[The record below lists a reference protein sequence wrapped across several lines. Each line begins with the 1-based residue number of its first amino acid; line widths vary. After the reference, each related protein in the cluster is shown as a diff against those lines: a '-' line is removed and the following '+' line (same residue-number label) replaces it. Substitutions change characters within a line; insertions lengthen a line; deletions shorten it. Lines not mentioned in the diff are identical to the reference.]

1 MGLPACVVSFKKEIQ
16 HRLESFE
23 NPPISFLSL
32 FRGLYCSSW
41 RRRVVDKKQLGQN
54 SIQSARR
61 IQNNWAV
68 GCYEVS
74 RRDSTPSSFSRPP
87 SSVID
92 VCLSLSVCV
101 FVIECVRE
109 AHLSCCALPSSSQFE
124 KEKQKKNEKL
134 FPANEKFILFLCVF
148 VLSAHA
154 HNSSS
159 VVFRDSRPTSP
170 FLFPFL
176 LTVVVR
182 I

>member
-41 RRRVVDKKQLGQN
+41 RRRVVDKKQPGQN

-124 KEKQKKNEKL
+124 KEKQKKTK
-134 FPANEKFILFLCVF
+134 
-148 VLSAHA
+148 
-154 HNSSS
+154 NSSQ
-159 VVFRDSRPTSP
+159 PTKNLS
-170 FLFPFL
+170 FFCVLCSFCLHTHTTHHL
-176 LTVVVR
+176 LCFVIHDR
-182 I
+182 HPHFFSLSF